1 VGVAAEE
8 VREAG
13 AVAAAAVQRALREG
27 VLVELAPR
35 QPRVRKLQHRL
46 VSRYRLEAVSHG
58 SEPSRH
64 LVIYPLGA
72 ELDAALA
79 EETEGGA

>member
-1 VGVAAEE
+1 M
-8 VREAG
+8 
-13 AVAAAAVQRALREG
+13 
-27 VLVELAPR
+27 ELAPR